1 MDIKR
6 PQTSFGTVYYP
17 EEWDEEHWEQ
27 DATLMQKLGL
37 GLVRMGDAA
46 WAKMETAEGQYDFSW
61 LDKAIEVFSNHRIKT
76 IVCVPLFN
84 IPSWLAEKCGT
95 SEPCF
100 SNKEY
105 ISHCVSFART
115 LSEHFGSNIFVSGY
129 QVFERIGSTVKRMKT
144 CKCKECEDA
153 FHLWL
158 ENRYSKVEKMNLS
171 WGAAASCKSF
181 SQVRFPDGDYHQP
194 AQVFDFK
201 KFRSDSFAALM
212 KKVVSAMRPATKA
225 QCITAEFSRYPE
237 DIDYAA
243 AAACLDF
250 TSCCNFPDKGRP
262 EGSVIH
268 EKVVQTAARLEYL
281 RGLKGGTHWIMEQ
294 QCGSSGWGNICREPA
309 PGRIR
314 LWTAQAVAH
323 GADAV
328 FFAAW
333 RPRVSSSE
341 DYSEGI
347 LPIYGDTSRRYEEIQ
362 RTLMVL
368 KPALNDVR
376 ENVAEAHC
384 KIIYSAEQKW
394 ALDKEKGHEDFSY
407 TSCVT
412 EYYQAFFERNIPVD
426 IISPDDDFRYSKL
439 VVAPYLYMLDRGLQA
454 KLDTF
459 VMSGGTL
466 IVSTRSG
473 IKNGD
478 YSTRHDSPL
487 PCGLHNMCGVLV
499 SETDCLRDGPMMLQW
514 SAPLPSVKYIAA
526 PSSGNLRKVEQLS
539 MPSVSQMYGR
549 YWADVI
555 KTAEGNTEGTKVLAT
570 YAGDGF
576 YKGEP
581 AITVHKHGAGTV
593 YYVGT
598 QLSPALIRLLIA
610 HATQTAEIPRSFKT
624 PMGVEV
630 IRRSGKENDW
640 LFIIN
645 HTHSQVKLEN
655 PPIALGAMG
664 VRYMAVAKPRKAAVK
679 IDDTSEK
686 SED

>member
-6 PQTSFGTVYYP
+6 PQVSFGTVYYP
-17 EEWDEEHWEQ
+17 EDWDEKQWED
-27 DATLMQKLGL
+27 DAALMQKLGL
-37 GLVRMGDAA
+37 GLVRMGDAS
-46 WAKMETAEGQYDFSW
+46 WAKMEMSEGSFDFSW
-61 LDKAIEVFSNHRIKT
+61 LARAIDVFSNHKIKT
-76 IVCVPLFN
+76 VLCVPLFN
-84 IPSWLAEKCGT
+84 IPSWLAKKCGT

-100 SNKEY
+100 SNENY
-105 ISHCVSFART
+105 ISRCVALASAM
-115 LSEHFGSNIFVSGY
+115 SEHFGSNVFVVGY
-129 QVFERIGSTVKRMKT
+129 QIFERIGSTVKRIKT
-144 CKCKECEDA
+144 CKCKECEA
-153 FHLWL
+153 SFRTWL
-158 ENRYSKVEKMNLS
+158 ENRYSNVEKLSAS
-171 WGAAASCKSF
+171 WGAANSCKSF
-181 SQVRFPDGDYHQP
+181 SEVSFPDGDYRLP
-194 AQVFDFK
+194 TQVFDFK
-201 KFRSDSFAALM
+201 KFRSDNFAALM
-212 KKVVSAMRPATKA
+212 KKVVSAMRPNTKS

-237 DIDYAA
+237 DVDYAA

-250 TSCCNFPDKGRP
+250 SSCCNFPDKGRP
-262 EGSVIH
+262 EGSVVH
-268 EKVVQTAARLEYL
+268 EKVVQTVARLEYL

-294 QCGSSGWGNICREPA
+294 QCGSSGWGNISRSPA

-333 RPRVSSSE
+333 RPRIASSE

-347 LPIYGDTSRRYEEIQ
+347 LPVYGDTSRRFEEIQ
-362 RTLMVL
+362 RTMMVL
-368 KPALNDVR
+368 KPALNDIR
-376 ENVAEAHC
+376 ENMNEAHC
-384 KIIYSAEQKW
+384 KIIFSAEQKW
-394 ALDKEKGHEDFSY
+394 ALDKERGHEDFSY

-426 IISPDDDFRYSKL
+426 IISPDADFRYSKL

-454 KLDTF
+454 KLDTY

-473 IKNGD
+473 VKNGD
-478 YSTRHDSPL
+478 GTARHDTPM

-499 SETDCLRDGPMMLQW
+499 KETDCLRDGPMMMKW
-514 SAPLPSVKYIAA
+514 SAPLPSVRYLAA
-526 PSSGNLRKVEQLS
+526 AGSGNLRKVEQLS

-555 KTAEGNTEGTKVLAT
+555 KTAEGNTEETKVLAT

-576 YKGEP
+576 YKDEP
-581 AITVHKHGAGTV
+581 AVTMHKHGAGTG

-598 QLSPALIRLLIA
+598 QLSTALIRLLIA

-630 IRRSGKENDW
+630 VRRSGNENDW

-645 HTHSQVKLEN
+645 HTHSQVKVEN

-664 VRYMAVAKPRKAAVK
+664 VRAMAVAKPRKVTK
-679 IDDTSEK
+679 SDD
-686 SED
+686 